1 VRWTQESPALLRYWG
16 SVTLPGPD
24 RPASFFPS
32 CGLTHQRRFRLSA
45 ASLPQETGMRE
56 ITSGVSPPRAS
67 GSPRK
72 AKPRQS
78 GQVCMR
84 NLGWSSP
91 STAGRYG
98 EHRACQNFSSKARER
113 SLNARIL
120 GVEYSDRGSN
130 LMANPLASGPGHTG
144 HIIGH

>member
-1 VRWTQESPALLRYWG
+1 
-16 SVTLPGPD
+16 
-24 RPASFFPS
+24 
-32 CGLTHQRRFRLSA
+32 
-45 ASLPQETGMRE
+45 MRE

-144 HIIGH
+144 HIRANTLTLGKRPPWGGTAWILLKAAVSPRTRPFPELAPRRG

>member
-1 VRWTQESPALLRYWG
+1 
-16 SVTLPGPD
+16 
-24 RPASFFPS
+24 
-32 CGLTHQRRFRLSA
+32 
-45 ASLPQETGMRE
+45 MRE

-113 SLNARIL
+113 NLNARIL

-130 LMANPLASGPGHTG
+130 LMAKSIPLGRSVATSPNKRLVTIFLQLGVMRSP
-144 HIIGH
+144 